1 MTITICISHKEDV
14 DGLSSAIL
22 INSVFK
28 KVSIVLVDYA
38 NLVNK
43 LEKMIKNLVPV
54 TKGYNR
60 IFICDLG
67 LNKKNQHRFISILCK
82 MVNLGY
88 KVIYIDH
95 HDLEEEAKKIGRA
108 SCRERG

>member
-22 INSVFK
+22 INSAFK
-28 KVSIVLVDYA
+28 EKVSVVLVDYA
-38 NLVNK
+38 NLINK
-43 LEKMIKNLVPV
+43 LEKLLKNLLPV

-95 HDLEEEAKKIGRA
+95 HDLEEEAKKEIKKI
-108 SCRERG
+108 